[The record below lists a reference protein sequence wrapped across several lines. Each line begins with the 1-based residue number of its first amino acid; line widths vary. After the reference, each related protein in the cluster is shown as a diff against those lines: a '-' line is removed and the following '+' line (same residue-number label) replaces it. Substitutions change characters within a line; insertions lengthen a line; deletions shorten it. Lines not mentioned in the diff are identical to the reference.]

1 MKFKANINDLKRVVK
16 PSDSPP
22 SSPSEPM
29 SDDYH
34 VIDDEQAEGQQER
47 DGEGSEE
54 GEAKDKSKPS
64 KITIKGNPSPI
75 IDVIPGD
82 KDTGEIKGLAG
93 SNERGKTPLTKEQ
106 IKDALQRAQ
115 EAEATEQAG
124 GSGKPGRGI
133 GGRRVAVP
141 TDFPTKTDW
150 ARLMINLLSKT
161 KVGPPTFTKPHKRT
175 FGQKLGGTPLM
186 IPGRDKE
193 QDIGKIIVAID
204 TSGSISDEIIGG
216 FLSELRRIFETFKTS
231 QSFACKI
238 ILWADGQY
246 AISEDFKTNQFDK
259 LKQWVFSNVVSGG
272 TSIDPVVKYINSLP
286 NLNEYVGTVWF
297 TDGQIG
303 DLQTRLP
310 NNFNIFVINGFE
322 AEYTRQFFSDL
333 KKFKPAKQITV
344 VKTSYG
350 YGS

>member
-1 MKFKANINDLKRVVK
+1 MKFKANINDLKRVAK

-22 SSPSEPM
+22 GSPSESMP
-29 SDDYH
+29 DDYH
-34 VIDDEQAEGQQER
+34 VIDDDQTEGQQEK
-47 DGEGSEE
+47 DGEGSKE

-64 KITIKGNPSPI
+64 KITIKGNPNPI

-124 GSGKPGRGI
+124 GSGNPGKGL